1 VIDELP
7 GPPEPTV
14 GLLPIMHSLEAL
26 FELAKALPSPLP
38 PDDAVPLVE
47 RTRVLAILALQRL
60 TDDQGK
66 VLQRVLHPGFFDQDA
81 KPDYPSF
88 VARAS
93 IGVLC
98 GFLRGCVAEA
108 QVEAQ
113 RNANA
118 EAYAK
123 AKLKEERGVGF
134 TRPTS

>member
-1 VIDELP
+1 VIEELP
-7 GPPEPTV
+7 EPPEPTV
-14 GLLPIMHSLEAL
+14 GLLPIMHALEAL
-26 FELAKALPSPLP
+26 FELTKVLPSPIP
-38 PDDAVPLVE
+38 PDDQVPLVE

-66 VLQRVLHPGFFDQDA
+66 VLQRVLHAGFFDQDA

-93 IGVLC
+93 IAVLC
-98 GFLRGCVAEA
+98 GFLRGCIAEA

-113 RNANA
+113 RSANA
-118 EAYAK
+118 DAYAK
-123 AKLKEERGVGF
+123 AKLKDERGVGF